1 MTNEAVRL
9 VAESGVVA
17 AATFGSNQDVRGLA
31 LCAVGDEERTVVV
44 ERDAQAVAALLR
56 AFKSVDRVV
65 LFDDAKAELLRLQS
79 WGADVA
85 RPMCRTTLKRLI
97 RQGTPKGKEEQAP
110 LADPPD
116 LAADATVALAR
127 ARALAAGCEA
137 LLGRIVSVGH
147 HKVARLECLALR
159 AFAALE
165 GRGMP
170 IDEDGWRNL
179 VADAKERAAIGRKEL
194 FDALGDAVPR
204 DLFGEPDLSLESDV
218 DVKAVFERLL
228 GTKLEA
234 FNKHLLA
241 TVEHPAAAALLRY
254 REAQKIVSTYG
265 DAFLEHVKDGRIY
278 ARFIPLGASTG
289 RVASREP
296 NLQNLPSDARFHH
309 CLRAKEGFSLVTAD
323 YATCELRILA
333 DLSQDAAFLDA
344 FEKGHDLHSAVAS
357 RLFNQKVSKEENPD
371 LRARAKAIN
380 FGLVYG
386 MGAAALGNSL
396 ALSTPDAEALLARY
410 FDAFPDVA
418 RYLEQSVEVALRKGY
433 AETVVG
439 RKLYFDPEVVRSAN
453 ARGEL
458 GRIAKNMPIQGT
470 SADMT
475 KLAMIRVH
483 ERLQDFADAGL
494 VNTIHDELVV
504 ECREEDG
511 PQVADAVREEME
523 EAHRSLL
530 RRAPP
535 SVDVHVG
542 PHWAH

>member
-1 MTNEAVRL
+1 MDAVRL
-9 VAESGVVA
+9 VAECGVVG
-17 AATFGSNQDVRGLA
+17 AATFGRTNAIEGIA
-31 LCAVGDEERTVVV
+31 LCAVGDEERTAVLG
-44 ERDAQAVAALLR
+44 RDDDALPSLLQT
-56 AFKSVDRVV
+56 FKSVERVV
-65 LFDDAKAELLRLQS
+65 LFDEAKAELIRLRTL
-79 WGADVA
+79 GGDVA
-85 RPMCRTTLKRLI
+85 RPVCRATLNRLI
-97 RQGTPKGKEEQAP
+97 RQGAPKQDDQAP
-110 LADPPD
+110 LTDPPD
-116 LAADATVALAR
+116 LAPDATVALAR
-127 ARALAAGCEA
+127 ARALAAGCET
-137 LLGRIVSVGH
+137 LLGRVHAVGH

-165 GRGMP
+165 SRGMP
-170 IDEDGWRNL
+170 IDEEGWREL
-179 VADAKERAAIGRKEL
+179 VADAKARATVAKKEL
-194 FDALGDAVPR
+194 FEALGDAVPR

-218 DVKAVFERLL
+218 DVKGVFERLL
-228 GTKLEA
+228 GTKLET

-241 TVEHPAAAALLRY
+241 TVDHPAAAALLRY

-265 DAFLEHVKDGRIY
+265 DAFLEHVDNGRIY

-333 DLSQDAAFLDA
+333 DLSGDAAFLDA
-344 FEKGHDLHSAVAS
+344 FEKGHDLHAAVAS
-357 RLFNQKVSKEENPD
+357 RLFNQKVTKEEHPE

-386 MGAAALGNSL
+386 MGAAALGSSL
-396 ALSTPDAEALLARY
+396 SLSTADAEALLARY

-418 RYLEQSVEVALRKGY
+418 RYLEQSVEVALKKGY

-439 RKLYFDPEVVRSAN
+439 RKLYFDPVVVRSPN

-483 ERLQDFADAGL
+483 ERLQDFAGAGL

-504 ECREEDG
+504 ECRHDDG
-511 PQVADAVREEME
+511 AKVAEAVREEME
-523 EAHRSLL
+523 QAHRSLL